1 MILIDVHTLRPSI
14 NFFLTLWQICSYR
27 QNTQVAVFILLYLYN
42 ITIASLVKYSYKTL
56 INSNI
61 EHQYK
66 HIVNR
71 AQGPGLLSKIR
82 RGFPEHLFLHLN
94 ISCQFCH
101 KEIVDSFPIIIWWG
115 FWFQE
120 LVSQAG
126 INNGTQQNTV
136 RCNFVSLPKIPASGT
151 KVLIL
156 FDSSRSVTLFCS
168 GGA

>member
-1 MILIDVHTLRPSI
+1 MILIDVHTLRPSY

-82 RGFPEHLFLHLN
+82 RGLPEHLFLHLN

-101 KEIVDSFPIIIWWG
+101 KEIVDSFPII
-115 FWFQE
+115 
-120 LVSQAG
+120 V
-126 INNGTQQNTV
+126 QQWQT
-136 RCNFVSLPKIPASGT
+136 IQYWGT
-151 KVLIL
+151 KISDSLKDKIYKWWYWYFEQIVHLYVLN
-156 FDSSRSVTLFCS
+156 VH
-168 GGA
+168 